1 MTRKIISAL
10 TILLLAAC
18 APPGYE
24 DAAFTSVSWPDRDTA
39 VSPQQRVEIEQHLA
53 ALGYLKERPDGAISR
68 STRNAIRLYQADIG
82 APASGYVSAP
92 LLDSLRLNS
101 GGVAPV
107 QASPVPVRTST
118 SSTTSSTAPS
128 STPTGAT
135 GDGGAG
141 GSSAGGAWN

>member
-101 GGVAPV
+101 GGIAPV
-107 QASPVPVRTST
+107 QASPAPVRTST
-118 SSTTSSTAPS
+118 S